1 MRPLF
6 RLCALH
12 CSIAIVMGCG
22 GGSGTT
28 CTTDEQCASHFCR
41 IDGTCGPAGEDAG
54 TSADSTFD
62 GSPSLCTP
70 NHDGTITAS
79 ELPLAAG
86 AMANFLIATNATWD
100 TAGSGSGSS
109 LMWDLSG
116 ALSGDTKT
124 AVALGAPSGTWWQ
137 AKFSAATYD
146 VQLISTSDLQGV
158 FQVGSAGVTL
168 LGVVSPSSGTEMT
181 ELTYDPPATMVA
193 VPFTLDSTW
202 SSTSSVTGYAD
213 GVLAAYQEEYQST
226 VDATG
231 TMKTPYGTFPVL
243 RVATNLTRS
252 SGGVT
257 LLTTRTFAWFAECFG
272 SVAQATSQD
281 DETGD
286 EFDSEA
292 EVRRL
297 TP

>member
-1 MRPLF
+1 
-6 RLCALH
+6 
-12 CSIAIVMGCG
+12 V
-22 GGSGTT
+22 
-28 CTTDEQCASHFCR
+28 
-41 IDGTCGPAGEDAG
+41 
-54 TSADSTFD
+54 
-62 GSPSLCTP
+62 
-70 NHDGTITAS
+70 
-79 ELPLAAG
+79 
-86 AMANFLIATNATWD
+86 
-100 TAGSGSGSS
+100 
-109 LMWDLSG
+109 
-116 ALSGDTKT
+116 
-124 AVALGAPSGTWWQ
+124 LGAPSGTWWQ
-137 AKFSAATYD
+137 AQFSAATYY

-158 FQVGSAGVTL
+158 FQFDSAGITL

-181 ELTYDPPATMVA
+181 ELTYDPPATMLA

-213 GVLAAYQEEYQST
+213 GVVAAYQEEYQST